1 MDSSPAN
8 SVKRFM
14 MHDWHGLVTGR
25 PWTEASDWSWKRGTI
40 WD

>member
-1 MDSSPAN
+1 MDGSPTN
-8 SVKRFM
+8 SVKRFT
-14 MHDWHGLVTGR
+14 MHYWHGLVTGQ